1 MDGWIDE
8 LAAELGEDP
17 LTQDEVVR
25 LLGAARD
32 VAHRVERKTTPLA
45 AFLLGTAIGRAE
57 GSGMDRPRATAD
69 VFETLERVLP
79 EARPDAPPPDAATPQ
94 ETATPQ
100 ENGEA
105 RGEDVD
111 TGAGTAPEPP
121 SEVTEA
127 GGGEP
132 PPADTG
138 SGGTLDR

>member
-1 MDGWIDE
+1 VDGWIDE

-57 GSGMDRPRATAD
+57 GSGMDRPRAMAD

-79 EARPDAPPPDAATPQ
+79 DAAPDASPPDLATPQ
-94 ETATPQ
+94 ETT
-100 ENGEA
+100 EA
-105 RGEDVD
+105 RGEGVE
-111 TGAGTAPEPP
+111 TGTAPEEPA
-121 SEVTEA
+121 VTEGPDA
-127 GGGEP
+127 EA
-132 PPADTG
+132 PPAHTG
-138 SGGTLDR
+138 RGGTLDG

>member
-57 GSGMDRPRATAD
+57 GSGMDRPRAMAD
-69 VFETLERVLP
+69 VFDTLERVLP
-79 EARPDAPPPDAATPQ
+79 EAPPDAPPSDPPTPR
-94 ETATPQ
+94 ETA
-100 ENGEA
+100 EA
-105 RGEDVD
+105 RGEDVE
-111 TGAGTAPEPP
+111 TAAEPAPEPP
-121 SEVTEA
+121 SELTEGA
-127 GGGEP
+127 GGET

-138 SGGTLDR
+138 AGSTLDG

>member
-1 MDGWIDE
+1 VDGWIDE

-17 LTQDEVVR
+17 LTQEEVVR

-57 GSGMDRPRATAD
+57 GSGMDRPRAMAD
-69 VFETLERVLP
+69 VFDTLERAL
-79 EARPDAPPPDAATPQ
+79 PDAPPDAPPADLATPQ
-94 ETATPQ
+94 ETA
-100 ENGEA
+100 EA

-121 SEVTEA
+121 PGVTEGA
-127 GGGEP
+127 GGET

-138 SGGTLDR
+138 TGSTLDG

>member
-57 GSGMDRPRATAD
+57 GSGMDRPRAMAD
-69 VFETLERVLP
+69 VFGTLDRVLP
-79 EARPDAPPPDAATPQ
+79 DAPADEPPPD
-94 ETATPQ
+94 TATPEETAQ
-100 ENGEA
+100 A
-105 RGEDVD
+105 RGEDLE
-111 TGAGTAPEPP
+111 TGAGVAPEPP
-121 SEVTEA
+121 PGLTEGA
-127 GGGEP
+127 GGEP
-132 PPADTG
+132 PPAETGTG
-138 SGGTLDR
+138 STLDG